1 MRNEHDGPWLI
12 LVAGHP
18 ATGKTTLARHLSA
31 QLRFPMIA
39 KDVIK
44 ERLFDVLGTGDEAW
58 SHLLGRASMAVLYD
72 QIASILAIGHSVVAE
87 ANFDGELAA
96 RDLVKILEEHPAAV
110 VRVVLQADPE
120 ALIQRCQERADSG
133 ERHPGH
139 LDQTAV
145 ERLSEL
151 VRNPYIPPELPGPMF
166 EIDVT
171 DLDTVDLDRV
181 TQLVRQALDR

>member
-1 MRNEHDGPWLI
+1 MSNWLI

-31 QLRFPMIA
+31 EFRFPMIA

-72 QIASILAIGHSVVAE
+72 QIASILAIGQSVVAE
-87 ANFDGELAA
+87 ANFDAELSG
-96 RDLVKILEEHPAAV
+96 RDLKKILAEHPADV

-120 ALIQRCQERADSG
+120 ALIKRCQERADSG

-145 ERLSEL
+145 GRLAEL
-151 VRNPYIPPELPGPMF
+151 VRSPYAAPDLPGPMF
-166 EIDVT
+166 ELDVT
-171 DLDTVDLDRV
+171 DLDKVDFDHV
-181 TQLVRQALDR
+181 TQLVRQALTG